1 MSGNRDR
8 TSKRK
13 IVITVLLVVLAI
25 ALFGLVI
32 HLIEEHGLL
41 DEQFGD
47 TGDWGDGSR
56 IELYLDDRDFVSDD
70 SVKVYMLAGTDAGGE
85 DWGEGLNGDLADFIT
100 LLVIDNTTEKY
111 AFYQIDRNSMLE
123 IEVPDASGEYNGSF
137 FNEQVCTAHWYGKT
151 DEERHQKL
159 ADAVAELMG
168 GLDSDGYYF
177 IKMEDIGKVNDA
189 IGGVDVTVQTD
200 MTAVDPAFTE
210 GATIHLTG
218 DQAEKYLRA
227 RKILENDTNEARMER
242 QTQYMQGAYGKIMA
256 QLREDPNYINT
267 LDEELKDVIDTD
279 TSNKALSVI
288 ANSLL
293 NYENVGMMKFTGRTE
308 MNDTF
313 GDGEKH
319 EEFYMDQKSVIE
331 LLSKVI
337 ALKESD
343 GDE

>member
-1 MSGNRDR
+1 MRDK
-8 TSKRK
+8 KR
-13 IVITVLLVVLAI
+13 IIIGTLIAVLAI
-25 ALFGLVI
+25 ALFGLAI
-32 HLIEEHGLL
+32 HMIEKHGLL

-47 TGDWGDGSR
+47 TGDWGDSSR

-70 SVKVYMLAGTDAGGE
+70 SVKVYMLSGTDAGGE
-85 DWGEGLNGDLADFIT
+85 DWGEGLNGDMADFIT
-100 LLVIDNTTEKY
+100 LLVVDNTTKKY

-137 FNEQVCTAHWYGKT
+137 FNEQICTAHWYGKT

-168 GLDSDGYYF
+168 GLDCDGYYF
-177 IKMEDIGKVNDA
+177 IKMKDIGKVNDA

-200 MTAVDPAFTE
+200 MTDVDPAFTE
-210 GATIHLTG
+210 GSTVHLTG
-218 DQAEKYLRA
+218 DQAEKYVRSRMGL
-227 RKILENDTNEARMER
+227 KDDTNAARMER
-242 QTQYMQGAYGKIMA
+242 QTQYMQGAYDSVMA
-256 QLREDPNYINT
+256 KLREDPNYINT
-267 LDEELKDVIDTD
+267 LDEELKDIIDTD

-293 NYENVGMMKFTGRTE
+293 NYENAGILKFTGRTE
-308 MNDTF
+308 NNDTF

-337 ALKESD
+337 DLKETD